1 MNVNATC
8 PYCQTP
14 AATPCP
20 HLALAAGPRD
30 FVGRCVAACHGESA
44 WQGLCKSN
52 EKADFTWLETA
63 FADRFL
69 KPLDWFGS
77 LEHEWR
83 TVPKS
88 RRRDVWTLLWSLDP
102 QKLWWELRDHLE
114 AQLQQTP
121 ILPPPNPVRCPVCGK
136 SPVET
141 ECEHLVIHGD
151 DLSAADIVSL
161 YNPRASWTR
170 LHPTVPGTP
179 DDAATFLEKF
189 AAQFPSLTGIE
200 RRPWQGET
208 LGFKSDYLYV
218 WAEDPEAFVAE
229 VGKLLQAA

>member
-1 MNVNATC
+1 MNANATC

-14 AATPCP
+14 ATASCP
-20 HLALAAGPRD
+20 HLALAAEPRD
-30 FVGRCVAACHGESA
+30 FVSHCVAACHGDSA
-44 WQGLCKSN
+44 WQRLCRAN
-52 EKADFTWLETA
+52 AKADFTWLETA
-63 FADRFL
+63 FADHFL

-77 LEHEWR
+77 LAHEWR
-83 TVPKS
+83 SAGKS
-88 RRRDVWTLLWSLDP
+88 RQRDVWALVWSPDP

-114 AQLQQTP
+114 AQLS
-121 ILPPPNPVRCPVCGK
+121 PPPALPVPEPVHCPVCGK
-136 SPVET
+136 SPVEV

-161 YNPRASWTR
+161 YNPKATWTK
-170 LHPTVPGTP
+170 LHPDTPGVP

-218 WAEDPEAFVAE
+218 WAKDPAAFVAE
-229 VGKLLQAA
+229 VGKLVKAA